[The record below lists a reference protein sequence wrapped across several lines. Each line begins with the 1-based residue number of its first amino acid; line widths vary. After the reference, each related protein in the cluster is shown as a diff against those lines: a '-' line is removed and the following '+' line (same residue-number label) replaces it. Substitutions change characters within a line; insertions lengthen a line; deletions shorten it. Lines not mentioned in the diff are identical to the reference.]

1 MAIMLWT
8 MDPDLKVPTCMNNLY
23 STHGTEH
30 SMRKSSASILYAL
43 NHMSLQTFTTILFY
57 SHLTFEE
64 RTWRARQVLKKGR
77 KRKGSLKYISEN
89 TEENKKSRKFIICTG
104 KLSNKSSMTR
114 KIHQD
119 KI

>member
-8 MDPDLKVPTCMNNLY
+8 MDPDLKVPTCMNDLY

-43 NHMSLQTFTTILFY
+43 NYMSLQTFTTILFY
-57 SHLTFEE
+57 SRLTFEE
-64 RTWRARQVLKKGR
+64 RTWRARQVLKKKGR

-89 TEENKKSRKFIICTG
+89 TEEKKNQGSLLFVQENCQIKAV
-104 KLSNKSSMTR
+104 
-114 KIHQD
+114 
-119 KI
+119 